1 MVSSLLFEVCGVKYN
16 IATVL
21 AESHGKQ
28 SVNQS
33 YRPVIEGFFGSICGK
48 YGAKFYPVCE

>member
-16 IATVL
+16 IARVL

-28 SVNQS
+28 SGKSELQACN
-33 YRPVIEGFFGSICGK
+33 RRFFWIDLWK
-48 YGAKFYPVCE
+48 IWH

>member
-48 YGAKFYPVCE
+48 YGAKLYPVCE